1 MGRVSSELA
10 DLTIITQD
18 NSRDE
23 PFEQILADILLGVT
37 GDYVVIRDRKAV
49 SYTHL
54 HKVLLFSQFTSMLDL
69 IRERLAEQN
78 TKYYCLTGNTDKQER
93 QRLVDA
99 FQNDDTPV
107 FLISLKAGGT
117 GLNLT
122 AADIVIH
129 YDPWWNVAAQNQA
142 TDRAHRIGQKN
153 TVTVY
158 RLIAK
163 DSLEEGIIKL
173 QESKKALSDDILSMD
188 FGAIAS
194 MSKDEL
200 LALLSTGEVAN
211 QAK

>member
-1 MGRVSSELA
+1 MELV
-10 DLTIITQD
+10 Q
-18 NSRDE
+18 R
-23 PFEQILADILLGVT
+23 
-37 GDYVVIRDRKAV
+37 AV
-49 SYTHL
+49 KGK

-142 TDRAHRIGQKN
+142 TDRAHRIGQKH

-158 RLIAK
+158 KLIARHTIEEK
-163 DSLEEGIIKL
+163 ILEL
-173 QESKKALSDDILSMD
+173 QENKKALSDQILSEE
-188 FGAIAS
+188 GVTAS
-194 MSKDEL
+194 HLTKEDL
-200 LALLSTGEVAN
+200 LQIL
-211 QAK
+211 Q

>member
-1 MGRVSSELA
+1 MELV
-10 DLTIITQD
+10 Q
-18 NSRDE
+18 R
-23 PFEQILADILLGVT
+23 
-37 GDYVVIRDRKAV
+37 AV
-49 SYTHL
+49 KGK
-54 HKVLLFSQFTSMLDL
+54 HKVLLFSQFTTMLDL

-142 TDRAHRIGQKN
+142 TDRATQNWTEKHSNGVPFDRKGLSRGGNNKAPG
-153 TVTVY
+153 V
-158 RLIAK
+158 
-163 DSLEEGIIKL
+163 
-173 QESKKALSDDILSMD
+173 QESIIRRYSFHGLRSYCVD
-188 FGAIAS
+188 
-194 MSKDEL
+194 
-200 LALLSTGEVAN
+200 V
-211 QAK
+211 